1 MKNLLAL
8 FMLTISL
15 TLGLSQATFASVQ
28 DEIDTTT
35 VVEETS
41 AIEKEVVQTTSEAT
55 ADVKESLAILT
66 KSLSNVS
73 KFFYFL
79 LPVRIPLLFFVLTPV
94 RHKRPL

>member
-8 FMLTISL
+8 FMLTVSL

-41 AIEKEVVQTTSEAT
+41 AIEKEVVETTSKK
-55 ADVKESLAILT
+55 VLLFT
-66 KSLSNVS
+66 KSSNKNLLKVVHRLWVLFYYALS
-73 KFFYFL
+73 
-79 LPVRIPLLFFVLTPV
+79 
-94 RHKRPL
+94 